1 MHQND
6 QDSSWTTKDSYD
18 DVPAFKELFERLESD
33 DRDFLAPHPT
43 TGTAVDALTRGGKSE
58 TNLKIVNM
66 ITDVEDGVDFAM
78 NRMECYRTHQ
88 RKTSPRECGDDPYGV
103 ALVEVFEVDT
113 GRCMMRQAGYLL
125 SRSVWTSQYGTRVSG
140 ASSASRMIRSA
151 TRIRTGR
158 REPRTRV

>member
-58 TNLKIVNM
+58 TNLNFVNM

-88 RKTSPRECGDDPYGV
+88 RKPHLESV
-103 ALVEVFEVDT
+103 ATILT
-113 GRCMMRQAGYLL
+113 ALH
-125 SRSVWTSQYGTRVSG
+125 
-140 ASSASRMIRSA
+140 SSKSLK
-151 TRIRTGR
+151 
-158 REPRTRV
+158 

>member
-66 ITDVEDGVDFAM
+66 ITDVEDGVDLAG
-78 NRMECYRTHQ
+78 RRLAHAEQDDLLAELGLRELSLVLPARLRPVGDHRT
-88 RKTSPRECGDDPYGV
+88 RLDAPLEEGV
-103 ALVEVFEVDT
+103 ELFI
-113 GRCMMRQAGYLL
+113 RR
-125 SRSVWTSQYGTRVSG
+125 TRP
-140 ASSASRMIRSA
+140 RSA
-151 TRIRTGR
+151 IITAKHYTSS
-158 REPRTRV
+158 